1 MWNISGLHPK
11 IRCNFFFVLIWCV
24 YHQIDFLKHFSWLSS
39 SRIFRKITY
48 TSTWPFLSPTL
59 HNITSRLK
67 YSKFIVF
74 VLSFNSTAR
83 QSPSHKFWK
92 MDDPSFKPV
101 SQAQLN
107 KAFAVQVQVNDSA
120 NKGKFD
126 SRNIF
131 TIGGN
136 SQSELVK
143 NFDGQSVTE
152 SEEEEDVDVDII
164 SDYMGH
170 YGWYQ
175 FFWTFLLCLFQFPTT
190 FHIFCLVFQVSTSSF
205 QREI

>member
-1 MWNISGLHPK
+1 MPLNIVNLLYS
-11 IRCNFFFVLIWCV
+11 RSVLIQQLAS
-24 YHQIDFLKHFSWLSS
+24 HQVTNFK
-39 SRIFRKITY
+39 
-48 TSTWPFLSPTL
+48 
-59 HNITSRLK
+59 N
-67 YSKFIVF
+67 
-74 VLSFNSTAR
+74 
-83 QSPSHKFWK
+83 
-92 MDDPSFKPV
+92 MDDPNFKPV

-107 KAFAVQVQVNDSA
+107 KAYAVEVQTNDNA

-164 SDYMGH
+164 SEYIGH
-170 YGWYQ
+170 YGIWQ
-175 FFWTFLLCLFQFPTT
+175 CFWTFLLCMFQFPTT
-190 FHIFCLVFQVSTSSF
+190 FHIFCLVFQVSTESIH
-205 QREI
+205 REI